1 MNSICRVP
9 LALRL
14 SFRPSPRLSTP
25 TSAISE
31 LTKALLTLSTGQA
44 ELDMSSVSENVV
56 AGTKR
61 KRNGEPKFYAVKIG
75 FQPGIYNHWSECLAQ
90 VTGFKGA
97 VLLTIRAA
105 VVQSFP
111 SREEADAFLT
121 GNRAPSP
128 QGGSTPTCTKFYG
141 IQKGRVPG
149 VYTDWAK
156 AQDQVR
162 GFRGPRYRKFSTREE
177 AEAFVRNG
185 QAPLDKDSLP
195 GAPGMMEGNS
205 KDDIGDEYAAGTGPL
220 PLGADDGFDP
230 NILLDPM
237 TGKIV
242 YKTPEQKKVTKM
254 QPKPSGPPGML
265 KIYTDGSALRNGTAR
280 ARAGVGV
287 YFGPDDESR
296 NVSEPLAG
304 SRQTNQRAELTAI
317 SRALDIAPKHRD
329 VTIFTDSKYS
339 IDCVT
344 VWYINWQRNN
354 WVTSAQKPVE
364 NKDLVQSI
372 LAKIEERK
380 SLKVKTLFEWVKG
393 HNKDAGNEAADRL
406 AVNGANMD
414 DVKVE
419 ELSESTEEVKSRS
432 KNKSRSRRNND

>member
-1 MNSICRVP
+1 MNSICRIS

-14 SFRPSPRLSTP
+14 SSTASPRIKRSID
-25 TSAISE
+25 AISE
-31 LTKALLTLSTGQA
+31 LAKPFLTLPINQF
-44 ELDMSSVSENVV
+44 EPDMSSVSENVA

-75 FQPGIYNHWSECLAQ
+75 FQPGIYNHWNECLAQ

-97 VLLTIRAA
+97 VF
-105 VVQSFP
+105 QSFP

-128 QGGSTPTCTKFYG
+128 QDGSASACTKFYG

-162 GFRGPRYRKFSTREE
+162 GFRGPRYRKFSTREA

-185 QAPLDKDSLP
+185 QTTSNKDSLP
-195 GAPGMMEGNS
+195 GAPGLMEGNP
-205 KDDIGDEYAAGTGPL
+205 KDNAGDEYAAGTGPL
-220 PLGADDGFDP
+220 PPGAEDGFDP
-230 NILLDPM
+230 NILLDPT

-242 YKTPEQKKVTKM
+242 YKTPEQKQERKI

-265 KIYTDGSALRNGTAR
+265 KIYTDGSALRNGTSQ

-344 VWYINWQRNN
+344 VWCINWQRNN
-354 WVTSAQKPVE
+354 WVTSTQKPVE
-364 NKDLVQSI
+364 NKDLIQAI
-372 LAKIEERK
+372 LSKIEERK

-406 AVNGANMD
+406 AVNGANME
-414 DVKVE
+414 DVKTE
-419 ELSESTEEVKSRS
+419 ELSESAESAKHRS
-432 KNKSRSRRNND
+432 KAKS

>member
-97 VLLTIRAA
+97 VF
-105 VVQSFP
+105 QSFP

-287 YFGPDDESR
+287 YFGPDDES
-296 NVSEPLAG
+296 
-304 SRQTNQRAELTAI
+304 
-317 SRALDIAPKHRD
+317 
-329 VTIFTDSKYS
+329 KYS

>member
-1 MNSICRVP
+1 MNSICRIS

-14 SFRPSPRLSTP
+14 QSRASRRITRSIDT
-25 TSAISE
+25 ISE
-31 LTKALLTLSTGQA
+31 LAKPFITLSVDHFGP
-44 ELDMSSVSENVV
+44 DMSSVSENIA

-75 FQPGIYNHWSECLAQ
+75 FQPGIYNHWNECLAQ

-97 VLLTIRAA
+97 VF
-105 VVQSFP
+105 QSFP

-128 QGGSTPTCTKFYG
+128 QDGSTSTCTKFYG

-156 AQDQVR
+156 AQAQVR
-162 GFRGPRYRKFSTREE
+162 GFRGPRYRKFSTREA

-185 QAPLDKDSLP
+185 QTSSDKDSLP
-195 GAPGMMEGNS
+195 GAPGLMDGNS
-205 KDDIGDEYAAGTGPL
+205 KDSIGNEYAAGTGPL
-220 PLGADDGFDP
+220 PPGAEDGFDP
-230 NILLDPM
+230 NILLDPT
-237 TGKIV
+237 TGKMV
-242 YKTPEQKKVTKM
+242 YKTPEQKQETKM

-265 KIYTDGSALRNGTAR
+265 KIYTDGSALRNGTSR

-287 YFGPDDESR
+287 YFGPGDESR

-344 VWYINWQRNN
+344 VWCINWQRNN

-364 NKDLVQSI
+364 NKDLIQSI
-372 LAKIEERK
+372 LAKIEERN

-393 HNKDAGNEAADRL
+393 HNKNAGNEAADRL
-406 AVNGANMD
+406 AVNGANMEE
-414 DVKVE
+414 VKTE
-419 ELSESTEEVKSRS
+419 ELSESAESS
-432 KNKSRSRRNND
+432 KNRIKTKSRSRRESD

>member
-14 SFRPSPRLSTP
+14 SSRPSPRLSTP

-97 VLLTIRAA
+97 VF
-105 VVQSFP
+105 QSFP

-230 NILLDPM
+230 NILLDPT

-287 YFGPDDESR
+287 YFGPDDE
-296 NVSEPLAG
+296 
-304 SRQTNQRAELTAI
+304 
-317 SRALDIAPKHRD
+317 
-329 VTIFTDSKYS
+329 SKYS

-432 KNKSRSRRNND
+432 KNKNRSRRNND

>member
-1 MNSICRVP
+1 
-9 LALRL
+9 
-14 SFRPSPRLSTP
+14 
-25 TSAISE
+25 
-31 LTKALLTLSTGQA
+31 
-44 ELDMSSVSENVV
+44 MSSVSENVV

-97 VLLTIRAA
+97 VF
-105 VVQSFP
+105 QSFP

-128 QGGSTPTCTKFYG
+128 HGGSTPTCTKFYG

-230 NILLDPM
+230 NILLDPT

-287 YFGPDDESR
+287 YFGPDDE
-296 NVSEPLAG
+296 
-304 SRQTNQRAELTAI
+304 
-317 SRALDIAPKHRD
+317 
-329 VTIFTDSKYS
+329 SKYS